1 MPEEAEDSHL
11 TDERAACEAAKTR
24 FRSFPILDRDVPADE
39 SAVDQVLDE
48 LCRELEDG
56 KNVVVHCRQGIGR
69 AGMIAAA
76 LLIRSGLS
84 YIEAAERVSKAR
96 GVEVPETE
104 EQRLW
109 LRRFSEKR
117 S

>member
-1 MPEEAEDSHL
+1 
-11 TDERAACEAAKTR
+11 
-24 FRSFPILDRDVPADE
+24 
-39 SAVDQVLDE
+39 
-48 LCRELEDG
+48 
-56 KNVVVHCRQGIGR
+56 
-69 AGMIAAA
+69 
-76 LLIRSGLS
+76 LIRSGLS
-84 YIEAAERVSKAR
+84 DIEAAERVSKAR